1 MLTLLTKSAGK
12 RINLPYGL
20 FFATEY
26 DRFLLG
32 HQLDEL
38 SPFPLLNSEYPL
50 TIPGATKIPGWRI
63 HTDVIEKME
72 SAFGDDLTAYL
83 NYDRV
88 RGEFVVRPRRPG
100 DRFQPLGMDE
110 EKKVGRF
117 MIDARVPRLWRT
129 RVPIVCDAERL
140 LWVVGYRIDERV
152 KVTENT
158 KRVLRI
164 KFEQTN

>member
-1 MLTLLTKSAGK
+1 
-12 RINLPYGL
+12 
-20 FFATEY
+20 
-26 DRFLLG
+26 
-32 HQLDEL
+32 
-38 SPFPLLNSEYPL
+38 
-50 TIPGATKIPGWRI
+50 
-63 HTDVIEKME
+63 ME